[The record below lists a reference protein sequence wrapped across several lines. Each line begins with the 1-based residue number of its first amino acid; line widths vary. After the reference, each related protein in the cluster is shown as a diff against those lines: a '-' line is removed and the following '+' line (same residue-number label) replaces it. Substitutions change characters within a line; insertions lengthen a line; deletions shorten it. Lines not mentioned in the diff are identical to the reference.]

1 LSKERAIMNK
11 SFAILLSAVLLCGL
25 TGCNDDTKRAVT
37 GTSVT
42 SAESSA
48 AKSVTK
54 TEKSEISFEDVLK
67 NDVRIDGISVS
78 IPCTLSELIEA
89 LGEDYSID
97 EEKVNGYFYGE
108 ETAKTKYF
116 TGEYVPV
123 ELYYKGEGTGGR
135 IYAIADPEKFDA
147 ETANVIGYF
156 GGIDS
161 GTLNLADLNA
171 GDSTDKCSEKYGEP
185 EVYDESE
192 RFIFNIYQDD
202 DGYLKTI
209 VSKSDSETIY
219 KISGIGFQMEYMGLN
234 PDE

>member
-1 LSKERAIMNK
+1 MNK
-11 SFAILLSAVLLCGL
+11 SFSMLLSAVLLCGL
-25 TGCNDDTKRAVT
+25 TGCNSDTEQAVM
-37 GTSVT
+37 GTSGT
-42 SAESSA
+42 AAEVVSE
-48 AKSVTK
+48 
-54 TEKSEISFEDVLK
+54 TEISEISFEEFLK
-67 NDVRIDGISVS
+67 NDVRIDGIPVS

-89 LGEDYSID
+89 LGEDYGID
-97 EEKVNGYFYGE
+97 EEEVNGYFYGE

-161 GTLNLADLNA
+161 GTLSLADLNA
-171 GDSTDKCSEKYGEP
+171 GDSTYKCSEKYGEP

-192 RFIFNIYQDD
+192 RLIFNIYQDD

-219 KISGIGFQMEYMGLN
+219 KISEIGFQMEYMGLN